1 MTSLT
6 AFYVWAGFTNTTC
19 EWIAQETH
27 AVLYIVLHLCIQRAN
42 SFNWKNIH
50 TGHRQT
56 QASSTFLIAHAACST
71 QQCSSVGGTV
81 DELEVAAAVL
91 VA

>member
-1 MTSLT
+1 MTNLT

-27 AVLYIVLHLCIQRAN
+27 AVLYIVLHLCIQRALIGRTY
-42 SFNWKNIH
+42 IH

-56 QASSTFLIAHAACST
+56 QASSTSLIVHAACST